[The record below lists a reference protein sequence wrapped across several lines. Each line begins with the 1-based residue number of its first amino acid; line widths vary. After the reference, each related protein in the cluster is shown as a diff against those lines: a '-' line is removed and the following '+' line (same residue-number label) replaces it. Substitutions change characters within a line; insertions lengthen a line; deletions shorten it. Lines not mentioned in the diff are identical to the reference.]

1 MADTLYFDHNA
12 TTPLKPEAKDA
23 MLSVLDMAGNAS
35 AVHKSGRQAR
45 RRLEEARIN
54 LGCLVNAD
62 SRAVIVFTSGATE
75 ANNTVLKGCGAERFI
90 VSAVEHPSV
99 LNARKDA
106 DLIPVDKNGIVDLE
120 KLEEMLS
127 SIDCM
132 TLVSVMLANN
142 ETGVIQPV
150 KQVVELARKYGAL
163 VHTDAVQAIGRIP
176 VDIQDLGVDYMTIS
190 SHKMGGPQGVGALV
204 LANCVK
210 VAPLLHGGAQEKS
223 MRAGTENLAGIVGFG
238 KTAELASVDI
248 EDYQKL
254 GALRDHIEQTI
265 TDVCPKI
272 KILGKDSPRLCNTTL
287 FTLEGVPSE
296 NQLLAL
302 DTAGIEVS
310 NGSACASG
318 TVKTSHVLEAMGL
331 DPKEAQSAIRISLGW
346 NTTKEDVE
354 AFLKIWREVYTRIM
368 ARLTH
373 AA

>member
-62 SRAVIVFTSGATE
+62 SRAVIIFTSGATE

-99 LNARKDA
+99 LNVRKDA
-106 DLIPVDKNGIVDLE
+106 DLIPVDENGVVDLQ

-190 SHKMGGPQGVGALV
+190 SHKMGGPQGTGALI

-210 VAPLLHGGAQEKS
+210 VDPLLHGGTQEKS

-238 KTAELASVDI
+238 KAAELASVDI

-272 KILGKDSPRLCNTTL
+272 KILGKGSPRLCNTTM